1 MNAFPPGPRR
11 RAAGQRR
18 KACGSMLAARD
29 VHPRVTMQI
38 LRHSKS
44 AIMMKIYT
52 EVSSAATRARLRKHA
67 RRSPREHDHC
77 CICCY
82 KN

>member
-1 MNAFPPGPRR
+1 VNAFPPGPRR
-11 RAAGQRR
+11 RAARQRR

-52 EVSSAATRARLRKHA
+52 NPRKLHQTGA
-67 RRSPREHDHC
+67 FALVAW
-77 CICCY
+77 
-82 KN
+82 